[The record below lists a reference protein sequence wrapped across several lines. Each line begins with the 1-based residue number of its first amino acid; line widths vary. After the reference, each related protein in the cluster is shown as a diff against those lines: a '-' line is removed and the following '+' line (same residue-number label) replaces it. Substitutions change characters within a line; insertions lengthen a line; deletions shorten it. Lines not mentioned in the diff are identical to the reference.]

1 MTTPLIIGLTGP
13 IGSGKDTLAEAICSD
28 LLSGYLVSKM
38 KFADPLYAMAKVLDQ
53 AFDPM
58 MPHAAKAEPIWGK
71 EGLATRRQV
80 LETLG
85 TEWARHC
92 IHPDFWLLALEARV
106 MQAPADVVI
115 VSDVR
120 FENEAAFIR
129 RHGLLVH
136 LMPNWPTESTGHASD
151 VRIKQLPEDA
161 RIALS
166 LGKVK
171 EGVDELLRI
180 VDKGRHVR
188 NADAGL
194 GDSCIVP

>member
-1 MTTPLIIGLTGP
+1 MTTPFIVGLAGP
-13 IGSGKDTLAEAICSD
+13 IGSGKDTLAEA
-28 LLSGYLVSKM
+28 LLYHLPSAEKL
-38 KFADPLYAMAKVLDQ
+38 KFADPLYAMANALDS
-53 AFDPM
+53 AIHPL
-58 MPHAAKAEPIWGK
+58 MPHAEKSMPLWDRA
-71 EGLATRRQV
+71 GLPTRRYI

-85 TEWARHC
+85 TEWARKL
-92 IHPDFWLLALEARV
+92 IHEDFWLLALEAAATEANV
-106 MQAPADVVI
+106 QVVV

-136 LMPNWPTESTGHASD
+136 LMPNWPTESTGHVSD
-151 VRIKQLPEDA
+151 VRIKQLPQDA

-180 VDKGRHVR
+180 VEKGRHAR